1 MDHVVYFMIGRA
13 VHKPRPARQIHP
25 VLLERTRNEAGI
37 GYIDMSVIPTSNT
50 FATKGSGLLF
60 GKDRRKAYVE
70 ADPRVRGVRRQSNT
84 YQRMELD
91 NGDGTTQV
99 VYVDKETGVQVDRPP
114 QHLKKVNMQKNT

>member
-1 MDHVVYFMIGRA
+1 MPCTKYKVHIDSYTDCTIFLYF
-13 VHKPRPARQIHP
+13 
-25 VLLERTRNEAGI
+25 
-37 GYIDMSVIPTSNT
+37 S
-50 FATKGSGLLF
+50 FLF
-60 GKDRRKAYVE
+60 RCNNS
-70 ADPRVRGVRRQSNT
+70 VRRQSNA

>member
-1 MDHVVYFMIGRA
+1 
-13 VHKPRPARQIHP
+13 
-25 VLLERTRNEAGI
+25 
-37 GYIDMSVIPTSNT
+37 
-50 FATKGSGLLF
+50 
-60 GKDRRKAYVE
+60 
-70 ADPRVRGVRRQSNT
+70 VRRQSNA

>member
-1 MDHVVYFMIGRA
+1 MYTLNRPPLMPYTPNQLLSGMPSGIGRA
-13 VHKPRPARQIHP
+13 THKPRPARQIHP

-70 ADPRVRGVRRQSNT
+70 ADPRVRG
-84 YQRMELD
+84 
-91 NGDGTTQV
+91 
-99 VYVDKETGVQVDRPP
+99 
-114 QHLKKVNMQKNT
+114 